1 MYFVYT
7 PFFFRKFL
15 DALQVTHQT
24 LLALFK
30 KLISQGKQKTC
41 HVDTKQVMVWIFY
54 LKHFQE
60 FFSEDYIFQTA

>member
-30 KLISQGKQKTC
+30 KLISQGKK
-41 HVDTKQVMVWIFY
+41 KKLVM
-54 LKHFQE
+54 LTPNK
-60 FFSEDYIFQTA
+60 